1 MDALSKLG
9 TTSKND
15 VEEFEEVCRLR
26 KVFENEVLMTTCI
39 QNIEKEQ
46 KK

>member
-26 KVFENEVLMTTCI
+26 KVFENEVLI
-39 QNIEKEQ
+39 PADAQNIARE
-46 KK
+46 